1 MGVHVTFVRSCDLDE
16 WTQGQL
22 DIMKLGGNGNA
33 KQFFKKHG
41 VTEAQMGSEKKYSTK
56 AASMYKNHLTKIVSE
71 EVRTRSDSFDS
82 PKAANKKP
90 STWESA
96 TGLDNLM
103 KSVSGS
109 GLDELDNE
117 KETEKSNKN
126 ENEVTKSTEP
136 VSVFKA
142 PEPVKAPPAA
152 IYAPV
157 VVQKEEPKAKGT
169 LSVASN
175 ASSSSSS
182 TEIKPMKIIGAKKTF
197 GKKLG
202 ARKLVGVSGA
212 IKMDSFDD
220 VEKRTIE
227 IEQERDDHALAIKMH
242 NAEIGDSGSS
252 RLNAIYADSESIYKA
267 PVTKQPNSY
276 SSGGASSMSMSP
288 MNNYGGSIGSQGHI
302 PNTVPNERADTNKF
316 SSNKGISSDAYFG
329 RDVQDDREVQA
340 QLARF
345 KNSSAIGSDMLN
357 GRSDNYDNYDG
368 FDVSEGLKNQVKGF
382 FDSVQN
388 M

>member
-117 KETEKSNKN
+117 KE
-126 ENEVTKSTEP
+126 
-136 VSVFKA
+136 
-142 PEPVKAPPAA
+142 
-152 IYAPV
+152 I
-157 VVQKEEPKAKGT
+157 
-169 LSVASN
+169 
-175 ASSSSSS
+175 
-182 TEIKPMKIIGAKKTF
+182 
-197 GKKLG
+197 
-202 ARKLVGVSGA
+202 
-212 IKMDSFDD
+212 
-220 VEKRTIE
+220 
-227 IEQERDDHALAIKMH
+227 
-242 NAEIGDSGSS
+242 
-252 RLNAIYADSESIYKA
+252 
-267 PVTKQPNSY
+267 
-276 SSGGASSMSMSP
+276 
-288 MNNYGGSIGSQGHI
+288 
-302 PNTVPNERADTNKF
+302 
-316 SSNKGISSDAYFG
+316 
-329 RDVQDDREVQA
+329 
-340 QLARF
+340 
-345 KNSSAIGSDMLN
+345 
-357 GRSDNYDNYDG
+357 
-368 FDVSEGLKNQVKGF
+368 
-382 FDSVQN
+382 
-388 M
+388 